1 MPAHGAR
8 APAAAKHREPAVVT
22 GDATEVQP
30 VLDRRGFADFLRAP
44 HRIRRGDPNW
54 VPPLTLERRL
64 HFSGRNPY
72 FRHARARYFVA
83 YRDGAP
89 VGRISAQIDRL
100 AQPDPEADPS
110 LGHFGCLEA
119 ADTAAVDALLAAA
132 EAWLADHGIG
142 EVQGPFSLNI
152 NDEAGLLVDGF
163 DRPPRMLMNHAPPW
177 YGPAI
182 ADHGYAPAKDLLAYR
197 FDAATPLPQTAVR
210 MAEHAASA
218 PGIRE
223 RPMNP
228 ARFRQDL
235 HTVVDIFND
244 AWAQNW
250 GFVPMTEAEAGA
262 MADNMKPLV
271 RPELIRFVERDGE
284 PVAMIVALPDLY
296 EAIADL
302 GGRLLPFNW
311 ARLAYRLKANRLSGA
326 RVLLM
331 GVRPAHRSGFLGSA
345 IAALLVQRTH
355 AAARAAGFREVE
367 LSWVLDDNHPTRRL
381 VESIGGA
388 AYKRYRVYRKVLA

>member
-1 MPAHGAR
+1 MTR
-8 APAAAKHREPAVVT
+8 
-22 GDATEVQP
+22 VQP
-30 VLDRRGFADFLRAP
+30 VDDRHGFAAFLRVP
-44 HRIRRGDPNW
+44 HRVHRGDPNW

-64 HFSGRNPY
+64 HFSHRNPY
-72 FRHARARYFVA
+72 FQHARARYFVA

-89 VGRISAQIDRL
+89 VGRISAQIDQL
-100 AQPDPEADPS
+100 AQADPESEPH

-119 ADTAAVDALLAAA
+119 VDTETLSALLEAA
-132 EAWLADHGIG
+132 EGWLADHGIA

-163 DRPPRMLMNHAPPW
+163 DRPPRMLMNYAPPW
-177 YGPAI
+177 YGRALE
-182 ADHGYAPAKDLLAYR
+182 DHGYVPAKDLLAYN
-197 FDAATPLPQTAVR
+197 FETATPLPRTAQR
-210 MAEHAASA
+210 MAEQAAGSD
-218 PGIRE
+218 GIRE

-228 ARFRQDL
+228 RAFRSELQR
-235 HTVVDIFND
+235 VVDIFND

-262 MADNMKPLV
+262 LADNLKPLL

-284 PVAMIVALPDLY
+284 PVGMIVALPDLH

-302 GGRLLPFNW
+302 GGRLLPLGW
-311 ARLAYRLKANRLSGA
+311 ARLAYRLKVSKLSGA
-326 RVLLM
+326 RVPLM
-331 GVRPAHRSGFLGSA
+331 GVRAAHRSGFLGSA

-355 AAARAAGFREVE
+355 DAARAAGFREVE

-381 VESIGGA
+381 IESIGGT
-388 AYKRYRVYRKVLA
+388 AYKRYRVYRKTLA